1 MDKQELLE
9 CRDVIK
15 TVVFGQQTRLR
26 APRLKKFVKRR
37 ALLTPRRSPLS
48 PIVENPME
56 IDNVKQNQISSLKN
70 LNSNGL
76 PSTLDK
82 VFEEKQTSDIFNE
95 ELRRLRKISVDE
107 MKLPSPAKRR
117 KYMTCSIQSKLDH
130 DIHNIVTSPIK
141 PLPV

>member
-1 MDKQELLE
+1 M
-9 CRDVIK
+9 IK

-56 IDNVKQNQISSLKN
+56 TDSVKQNQISSLKN
-70 LNSNGL
+70 LNTTGL

-82 VFEEKQTSDIFNE
+82 VFECVESAEKQTSDIFNE

-117 KYMTCSIQSKLDH
+117 KYMSCSIQSKLDH
-130 DIHNIVTSPIK
+130 NIHNIVTSPIK

>member
-1 MDKQELLE
+1 M
-9 CRDVIK
+9 IK

-37 ALLTPRRSPLS
+37 AMLALRRSPLS

-56 IDNVKQNQISSLKN
+56 IDNVKQNQISPLKN
-70 LNSNGL
+70 LNTNGL
-76 PSTLDK
+76 TSTLDK
-82 VFEEKQTSDIFNE
+82 VFECVESAEKQTDIFNE

-107 MKLPSPAKRR
+107 IKLPSPAKRR

>member
-1 MDKQELLE
+1 
-9 CRDVIK
+9 
-15 TVVFGQQTRLR
+15 
-26 APRLKKFVKRR
+26 
-37 ALLTPRRSPLS
+37 
-48 PIVENPME
+48 ME